1 MKIELMTRAEL
12 ECEILMDD
20 SLYNFLGGDSNL
32 ENISKMTDNE
42 LKSKVTEWIIE
53 GDETQKIT
61 YINQ

>member
-1 MKIELMTRAEL
+1 MKIELMTRSEL